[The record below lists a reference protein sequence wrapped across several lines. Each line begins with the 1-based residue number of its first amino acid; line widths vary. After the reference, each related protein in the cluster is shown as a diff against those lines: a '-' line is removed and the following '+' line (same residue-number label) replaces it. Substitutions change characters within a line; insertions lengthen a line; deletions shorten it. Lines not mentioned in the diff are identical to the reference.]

1 MVEYLGIKIAYII
14 KVMTEDDLLIMKGE
28 AGSLPKVEDFKLL
41 EKFNMWCTWYIQMNQ
56 VKLPTDVYWFLMNP
70 LFMVLNLTHSR
81 LGAIYQ
87 KAT

>member
-41 EKFNMWCTWYIQMNQ
+41 EKFNI
-56 VKLPTDVYWFLMNP
+56 LLD
-70 LFMVLNLTHSR
+70 
-81 LGAIYQ
+81 
-87 KAT
+87 